1 VGLSLVKGGM
11 TKTYLGID
19 VGTSSTRVA
28 LVRDDGRI
36 LDSASAPYPVIR
48 RSNDFVEQN
57 PQSWIGAL
65 QAALGQIDLAASP
78 PDAIGLCGQTP
89 TVVMVDAHGTPVT
102 NALTWQDTR
111 AAPEADELARRFGDP
126 ELIFGTALAWSATA
140 MPAKLKW
147 IARHQPDLVKAT
159 ALVVQPKDFI
169 GLWLTGSPLSDPWS
183 SKGLCRVT
191 DGSPATTVLEACG
204 WPASVCPPTAPAWSP
219 RGVVSSKAAEHF
231 GLFPGTP
238 VTVGWSDALAEI
250 LAAGCFADSS
260 AFVFSG
266 TSSIVGMSVMDES
279 TRAAGLFS
287 VPRSCAPTAL
297 LYGPT
302 QSGGSAFQW
311 VARLL
316 GCSVEEMFT
325 IAKGAGTSLPVFVP
339 YLSGE
344 RAPLWDQ
351 NVRALFLGLSD
362 DHGRAEIAMSVVLG
376 VFLGTR
382 HVLDLIEQASGASID
397 TVEIAGRGVGDAVWE
412 SVALHGIGRSLRFHQ
427 DPDLS
432 ARGAAMLAAALDDG
446 EPVRASRLLGDEVRL
461 TTESERSGQLDQ
473 YLIDRYREASEI
485 ALQWRASEDHR
496 TRGVA

>member
-1 VGLSLVKGGM
+1 M
-11 TKTYLGID
+11 TNTYLGID
-19 VGTSSTRVA
+19 VGTSSTRVV
-28 LVRDDGRI
+28 LVRDDGTI
-36 LDSASAPYPVIR
+36 LDSGSAPYPLIR
-48 RSNDFVEQN
+48 RSNDVVEQD
-57 PQSWIGAL
+57 PQSWIDAL
-65 QAALGQIDLAASP
+65 QAALGQIDLASFP

-89 TVVMVDAHGTPVT
+89 TVVMVDAHGAPLS
-102 NALTWQDTR
+102 NAITWQDTR
-111 AAPEADELARRFGDP
+111 AALEAEELANQFGDP

-159 ALVVQPKDFI
+159 SFVLQPKDFI
-169 GLWLTGSPLSDPWS
+169 GMWLTGSPLSDPWS

-204 WPASVCPPTAPAWSP
+204 WAASVCPPTAPAWSP
-219 RGVVSSKAAEHF
+219 RGIVSTKAAEHL
-231 GLFPGTP
+231 GLSAGTL

-250 LAAGCFADSS
+250 LAARCFADQS

-266 TSSIVGMSVMDES
+266 TSSIVGRSVADENI
-279 TRAAGLFS
+279 RAAGLFS
-287 VPRSCAPTAL
+287 VPRYCAPTAL

-302 QSGGSAFQW
+302 QSGGSASQW

-316 GCSVEEMFT
+316 GCSVEEMFM
-325 IAKGAGTSLPVFVP
+325 IAKDAGTSLPVFVP

-362 DHGRAEIAMSVVLG
+362 DHGRAEVAMSVVLG

-382 HVLDLIEQASGASID
+382 HVLDLIERASGTSID

-412 SVALHGIGRSLRFHQ
+412 SAALHGIGRSLRFHE
-427 DPDLS
+427 DHDLS

-446 EPVRASRLLGDEVRL
+446 DPVRASKLLVDEVHV
-461 TTESERSGQLDQ
+461 TTESERGVQLDQ
-473 YLIDRYREASEI
+473 HLIERYREASAI
-485 ALQWRASEDHR
+485 ALQWRASEDQR
-496 TRGVA
+496 IKGIT